1 VIGSDHAETSLAE
14 VMHLR
19 TLHLFDDR
27 TLLKMWCE
35 ATPAAIFTDRRIG
48 KFAEGYEASF
58 LALAG
63 NPLEDFDQVRAI
75 RLRVKQGCPARRRP
89 DEGRCLVGSESTSS
103 LERGAPNRHRVIIHG
118 HTWSGQIG
126 SEGMKCSDRVG
137 IVGIGLLAV
146 VLGRHAAARRV
157 CG

>member
-1 VIGSDHAETSLAE
+1 MKHNASPADAASHVLRDNLHLLQRVGVALVIGSDHAETSLAE

-75 RLRVKQGCPARRRP
+75 RLRVKQGVLLDDGLMKDA
-89 DEGRCLVGSESTSS
+89 
-103 LERGAPNRHRVIIHG
+103 A
-118 HTWSGQIG
+118 WS
-126 SEGMKCSDRVG
+126 
-137 IVGIGLLAV
+137 
-146 VLGRHAAARRV
+146 AASQRAH
-157 CG
+157 